1 MSSLQ
6 LVSQEDIPMKNCIEI
21 KLSSVKKYLSIPNIN
36 GAVVEVSDGC
46 NSLSI
51 LRLNWAYISKGAT
64 CK

>member
-36 GAVVEVSDGC
+36 GAVVEVSEWIRNFSQHFIMDVIPYPFC
-46 NSLSI
+46 D
-51 LRLNWAYISKGAT
+51 
-64 CK
+64 